1 MRKLLLLLWMGGFLV
16 GYSQTETDTLSGEN
30 HIITLSQED
39 LSNDEES
46 QDVSSLLQGSR
57 DIFVNTAGYTFGAL
71 RFRMRGY
78 NSENNEVLINGIQ
91 MNDAERGSVYWS
103 LWGGLNDA
111 VRYKI
116 YANGL
121 NSALFSFG
129 NIGGSTYISTR
140 ASQYRKGVSASYA
153 ISNRSYRNRIMLS
166 YATGLMDNGWA
177 FMGTVSKRW
186 AQEGYI
192 EGTSYDAYA
201 YFLSAE
207 KKINKKHSIGLTFF
221 GSPSI
226 RGKAG
231 GSVQEAYDLLDDNF
245 YNPYWGYQ
253 NGEKRNSRVTHSHK
267 PQIILTHYHNPTEN
281 TKVTTSLAYGF
292 GTYATTALDW
302 YNTRDPRPD
311 YYRNLP
317 SYYDD
322 PTASEAVADA
332 FIENHQLDWDYFYKI
347 NKGNENGRSS
357 YILED
362 RKTDYSEAKANMI
375 INHKLTDNYFIDG
388 GLYYN
393 YYKGRHYKEIYDLLG
408 GQYYLDIDKYAE
420 RDFPDDPNMIDND
433 LNKDE
438 VKVTEGDVFGYDY
451 DMNKRDYGAWIQ
463 WRAELSKIDYFV
475 SAKLN
480 EISFWRTGHMRNGK
494 FPDNSY
500 GDSPK
505 NNFFNYNL
513 KAGITYKLNGR
524 NYLYADGFYGTRAP
538 FIRNSFISPRT
549 RDFTVDNLE
558 NETITSFEAGYIL
571 RTPIVKGR
579 LTAYYTKFENQTEV
593 YSFYNDLFN
602 SFTNQIITGKDLQ
615 NMGIEFGA
623 EAKVSPTVTASA
635 VVALSDNIYSDRAMG
650 VVIQDNDARQL
661 AEPSTLFIK
670 NYYQGNGPQ
679 EAYSLGL
686 KYNSPKYW
694 FVSLKANYFANR
706 YLPINPARR
715 TTEAVSNETGSDH
728 VEPGSDLWHAILD
741 QEKLPDAF
749 TLDFFG
755 GKSWKIKDYYIYIN
769 ASVNNL
775 LNNKDMITGG
785 YEQRRFDY
793 KHRDPDKFP
802 PKYFYGYGTNYFI
815 SLGVRF

>member
-1 MRKLLLLLWMGGFLV
+1 MGGFYLS
-16 GYSQTETDTLSGEN
+16 YSQTETDTLGKDD
-30 HIITLSQED
+30 HVIVLSQDD
-39 LSNDEES
+39 LNDDTES

-57 DIFVNTAGYTFGAL
+57 DVFVNTAGYTFGAL

-78 NSENNEVLINGIQ
+78 NSDNNEVLINGIS
-91 MNDAERGSVYWS
+91 MNDEERGNVYWS

-111 VRYKI
+111 VRYKQ
-116 YANGL
+116 YTNGL
-121 NSALFSFG
+121 NAALYSFG

-166 YATGLMDNGWA
+166 YATGMMDNGWA
-177 FMGTVSKRW
+177 FMGSASKRW

-192 EGTSYDAYA
+192 KGTSYDAYA

-207 KKINKKHSIGLTFF
+207 KKINDKHSIGITFF

-226 RGKAG
+226 RGKAS
-231 GSVQEAYDLLDDNF
+231 GSVQEAYDLLDDNY
-245 YNPYWGYQ
+245 YNPNWGYQ
-253 NGEKRNSRVTHSHK
+253 NGEVRNARMTNSHK
-267 PQIILTHYHNPTEN
+267 PQIILTHYHQPTKN

-322 PTASEAVADA
+322 PTASAAVAEA
-332 FIENHQLDWDYFYKI
+332 FKKNHQLDWDYFYKI
-347 NKGNENGRSS
+347 NKSNESGRSS
-357 YILED
+357 YIIEN
-362 RKTDYSEAKANMI
+362 RKTDYTEAKANMI
-375 INHKLTDNYFIDG
+375 INHKVNDNYFIDG
-388 GLYYN
+388 GLFYK
-393 YYKGRHYKEIYDLLG
+393 YYKGRHYKEIDDLLG

-420 RDFPDDPNMIDND
+420 RDFPNDPSMIDND
-433 LNKDE
+433 LNKTE
-438 VKVTEGDVFGYDY
+438 VKVKEGDVFGYDY
-451 DMNKRDYGAWIQ
+451 DMNKRNYGAWLQ
-463 WRAELSKIDYFV
+463 WRGELPKLDYFI
-475 SAKLN
+475 SLKLE

-513 KAGITYKLNGR
+513 KAGLTYKINGR
-524 NYLYADGFYGTRAP
+524 NYLYAESFYGTRAP
-538 FIRNSFISPRT
+538 YIKNSYISPRT
-549 RDFTVDNLE
+549 RDYTVDNLQ
-558 NETITSFEAGYIL
+558 NETITSVEGGYIL

-579 LTAYYTKFENQTEV
+579 LTGYYTRFQNQTEV
-593 YSFYNDLFN
+593 YSFYNDLHN
-602 SFTNQIITGKDLQ
+602 SYTNQIITGKDLQ
-615 NMGIEFGA
+615 NVGMELGID
-623 EAKVSPTVTASA
+623 AKLTPTITATAVAAVSQ
-635 VVALSDNIYSDRAMG
+635 NIYYDRAEG
-650 VVIQDNDARQL
+650 VIIQDNDASQIGDPR
-661 AEPSTLFIK
+661 TLYIK

-679 EAYSLGL
+679 DAYSVGL
-686 KYNSPKYW
+686 KYSSPKYW

-706 YLPINPARR
+706 WLAINPARR
-715 TTEAVSNETGSDH
+715 TTEAVSNETGSDA
-728 VEPGSDLWHAILD
+728 VEYDSEQWHAIID

-755 GKSWKIKDYYIYIN
+755 GKSWKIKDYYIYLN

-775 LNNKDMITGG
+775 LNNKDIITGG
-785 YEQRRFDY
+785 YEQRRYDY
-793 KHRDPDKFP
+793 KDRNPEKFP
-802 PKYFYGYGTNYFI
+802 PKYFYGYGANYFI
-815 SLGVRF
+815 SLGIRF